1 MDTDREI
8 VITGV
13 SGQLPECENVDEF
26 MRSLMDGVYLVTE
39 NDRRYKSGK

>member
-1 MDTDREI
+1 MDTDKEI

-26 MRSLMDGVYLVTE
+26 MRSLMTGVYLVTE
-39 NDRRYKSGK
+39 NDRRYKSGI